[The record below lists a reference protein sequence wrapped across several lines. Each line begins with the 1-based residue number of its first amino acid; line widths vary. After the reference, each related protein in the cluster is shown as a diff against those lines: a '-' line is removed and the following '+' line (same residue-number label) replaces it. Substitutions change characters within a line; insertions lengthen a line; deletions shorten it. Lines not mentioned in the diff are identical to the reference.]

1 MKALLA
7 IGVAVGTVTALTAT
21 ALTAQQPATA
31 PRGTFE
37 SHIAAARIAAGSDEN
52 GMFRRLCE
60 AVIAA
65 PVTPPAPPAA
75 PAAPGAG
82 RGNAPRP
89 VPDRATWHAE
99 PAKVFDNLYF
109 FGQTEFS
116 VWAVTTSEG
125 IVVVDTIF
133 DYSVEDEVVEGMKKL
148 GLDPTQIKYAIV
160 SHGHADHSG
169 GAKFLQ
175 DRFGTRILA
184 SAADWDLLERS
195 NGVVPKRD
203 MVVTDGQK
211 LTVGDTTFTMY
222 LTPGHTAG
230 TISTVF
236 PVRDGRQSHRA
247 AVWGGTMY
255 NWLNNNG
262 RGYVTPAT
270 PTAYW
275 FKLYSDS
282 ASRFRDVVT
291 AADVDVLLSNHTEF
305 DGSKRKLPALAAR
318 RAGQPHPYV
327 VGVEAVA
334 RYLTLVGECATAGS
348 VKFSPA
354 Q

>member
-1 MKALLA
+1 VKALLA
-7 IGVAVGTVTALTAT
+7 IGFAIGAAAVLV
-21 ALTAQQPATA
+21 AQQPGVT
-31 PRGTFE
+31 PRGTLE
-37 SHIAAARIAAGSDEN
+37 SHIAAARSAAGSDEY

-65 PVTPPAPPAA
+65 PVTPPAAPAA
-75 PAAPGAG
+75 PAGQAAG
-82 RGNAPRP
+82 RGNAPRR

-116 VWAVTTSEG
+116 VWAVTTSQG
-125 IVVVDTIF
+125 IVVIDTIF
-133 DYSVEDEVVEGMKKL
+133 DYSVEDEVVEGMKKV
-148 GLDPTQIKYAIV
+148 GLDPTQIKYAVI

-195 NGVVPKRD
+195 GGAAPTRD

-211 LTVGDTTFTMY
+211 LTLGDTTFTMY

-230 TISTVF
+230 TISTIF
-236 PVRDGRQSHRA
+236 PVRDAGQPHTA
-247 AVWGGTMY
+247 AIWGGTMF
-255 NWLNNNG
+255 NWLGNP
-262 RGYVTPAT
+262 RAYITPSTPA
-270 PTAYW
+270 AYW
-275 FKLYSDS
+275 FSLYRDS
-282 ASRFRDVVT
+282 ANRFRDILT

-305 DGSKRKLPALAAR
+305 DGSKRKLPALATR
-318 RAGQPHPYV
+318 RAGERHPYV
-327 VGVEAVA
+327 VGVENVA
-334 RYLTLVGECATAGS
+334 RFVTVLGECAAAGS
-348 VKFSPA
+348 VKFSGA
-354 Q
+354 

>member
-7 IGVAVGTVTALTAT
+7 IGLAIGGAT
-21 ALTAQQPATA
+21 ALVAQQPAVAGRDTV
-31 PRGTFE
+31 E
-37 SHIAAARIAAGSDEN
+37 SHIAAARNAAGSDEN
-52 GMFRRLCE
+52 GMFRRLCD

-65 PVTPPAPPAA
+65 PVTPPGAPPATTAA
-75 PAAPGAG
+75 PAAG

-109 FGQTEFS
+109 LGQTEFS
-116 VWAVTTSEG
+116 VWAITTSQG
-125 IVVVDTIF
+125 IVVIDTIF
-133 DYSVEDEVVEGMKKL
+133 DYSVEDEVVEGMKKV

-175 DRFGTRILA
+175 ERFGTRILA

-195 NGVVPKRD
+195 AGAVPKRD

-211 LTVGDTTFTMY
+211 LTLGDTTLTMY

-230 TISTVF
+230 TISTIF
-236 PVRDGRQSHRA
+236 PVRDGGQRHTA
-247 AVWGGTMY
+247 AIWGGTMF
-255 NWLNNNG
+255 NWLGNG
-262 RGYVTPAT
+262 RGYITPAT

-275 FKLYSDS
+275 FTLYSNS

-327 VGVEAVA
+327 VGVENVA
-334 RYLTLVGECATAGS
+334 RYLTLVGECAAAGR
-348 VKFSPA
+348 VKFGGA
-354 Q
+354 

>member
-7 IGVAVGTVTALTAT
+7 IGVALGTAT
-21 ALTAQQPATA
+21 ALTAQQPASA

-60 AVIAA
+60 PVIAA
-65 PVTPPAPPAA
+65 PLTPPAPPAA

-109 FGQTEFS
+109 VGQTEFS

-125 IVVVDTIF
+125 VVVVDTIF
-133 DYSVEDEVVEGMKKL
+133 DYSVEDEVVEGMKRL
-148 GLDPTQIKYAIV
+148 GLDPTQIKYAII

-175 DRFGTRILA
+175 ERFGTRILA

-195 NGVVPKRD
+195 AGTVPTRD
-203 MVVTDGQK
+203 IVVTDGQK

-236 PVRDGRQSHRA
+236 PVRDGRQRHTA

-270 PTAYW
+270 PAAYW
-275 FKLYSDS
+275 FNMYSDS
-282 ASRFRDVVT
+282 ASRFRSIVT

-305 DGSKRKLPALAAR
+305 DGSKRKLPALATR
-318 RAGQPHPYV
+318 RAGESHPYV
-327 VGVEAVA
+327 VGVENVA
-334 RYLTLVGECATAGS
+334 RYLTLAGECAAAGA
-348 VKFSPA
+348 VKFSQA
-354 Q
+354 R